1 MILVDTTPLVALCD
15 PRDKLHGRAL
25 RDLDKLGRSALLLCS
40 PVLTEACFLL
50 EHPIQRARL
59 ARLVA
64 ELAIRAIKA
73 DDDEL
78 WPSVFEW
85 LEKYR
90 EHKPDWADGYLVG
103 LTSQDAR
110 LLVWTY
116 DREFTTTW
124 RRLDGSRVPLAGK
137 R

>member
-1 MILVDTTPLVALCD
+1 MILLDTTPLVALCD
-15 PRDKLHGRAL
+15 SRDKLHGRAL
-25 RDLDKLGRSALLLCS
+25 RDLDKLGRSRLLLCT

-50 EHPIQRARL
+50 EHPFQRARL
-59 ARLVA
+59 ARLIA
-64 ELAIRAIKA
+64 ELAIWAVKV
-73 DDDEL
+73 DDEGL

-85 LEKYR
+85 LAKYH
-90 EHKPDWADGYLVG
+90 EHQPDWADGYLVA
-103 LTSQDAR
+103 LTGHDPG

-124 RRLDGSRVPLAGK
+124 RRLDGSRVPLVTK